1 MTAPAICLLVILASC
16 VLGLAILLFLPLIEK
31 RQDAGE
37 RSNEIAIDSGES
49 IVTVRKIGTV
59 TSVTIRPGIRDHW
72 EGSEGVAV
80 PLLGPEATRLHEP
93 ALWAEYMDPSTSAI
107 RKYEIID
114 EVYALGFTLPYEK
127 GLLERYKRELKEAV
141 SSGDPDG
148 RAIHE
153 RTPVNLTPA
162 HQDGPGPEEYK
173 KVQINQELLHEPTPD
188 MGEDAPEPPDNQ

>member
-31 RQDAGE
+31 RQDTGG
-37 RSNEIAIDSGES
+37 RSSEIAIDSGES

-127 GLLERYKRELKEAV
+127 ELLERY
-141 SSGDPDG
+141 
-148 RAIHE
+148 E

>member
-16 VLGLAILLFLPLIEK
+16 VLGLAVLLFLPMK
-31 RQDAGE
+31 GKGQDATSP
-37 RSNEIAIDSGES
+37 SNEIAIDSGES
-49 IVTVRKIGTV
+49 IVTVRKIGPV
-59 TSVTIRPGIRDHW
+59 TSVTIRQGVRDHW
-72 EGSEGVAV
+72 EGSEGVAL

-114 EVYALGFTLPYEK
+114 EVYALGFSLPHIK
-127 GLLERYKRELKEAV
+127 GLHEQYKREIKEAL
-141 SSGDPDG
+141 SSADPDG

-153 RTPVNLTPA
+153 RTPVNLSA
-162 HQDGPGPEEYK
+162 RLQPGAEPEEYK